1 MTVMKSFDVGLLSRI
16 NRAFLTRPQCLVPHR
31 SPQSSSSLVNLSH
44 SSRRALPAQNE
55 ASSGEKGIRR
65 RRRRGLIL
73 TAVVVTFSVYYYDR
87 QYKYSTL
94 TRNLR
99 AVSTFALVAL
109 DTQIQR
115 LLGEYGDQKLLQERN
130 ADRFIKMF
138 QANGGIYQKLGQ
150 TIALQS
156 TTMSPEARAK
166 FAIFYDDCPSV
177 GLNEISEV
185 LRVDFDLPST
195 ASTPDAVFDLL
206 FLPGSFESKPVGSAS
221 IAQVHKARLKDT
233 GVAVAVKVQK
243 PAIEQQLSWDLWVFS

>member
-1 MTVMKSFDVGLLSRI
+1 MKSFGIGLLLKNNRVFSSELPYPAR
-16 NRAFLTRPQCLVPHR
+16 RAFSARNNAASERRGTHR
-31 SPQSSSSLVNLSH
+31 
-44 SSRRALPAQNE
+44 
-55 ASSGEKGIRR
+55 G
-65 RRRRGLIL
+65 RRRGLVL
-73 TAVVVTFSVYYYDR
+73 ATGVVVLSAYCCDR

-99 AVSTFALVAL
+99 AAWTFAVVAV

-156 TTMSPEARAK
+156 TTMSPEMRAK
-166 FAIFYDDCPSV
+166 FAVFYDDCPSV
-177 GLNEISEV
+177 GLSEIAEV

-195 ASTPDAVFDLL
+195 TSSPEAVFDSL
-206 FLPGSFESKPVGSAS
+206 FLPGSFEGRPVGSAS
-221 IAQVHKARLKDT
+221 IAQVHKARLQDT
-233 GVAVAVKVQK
+233 GEAVAVKVQK